1 MWQKD
6 FTDRLES
13 WANLRSH
20 NQALPL
26 EEALRNIND
35 WWQKS
40 PWQPYY
46 LHWDDQPKWPD
57 PWQLLSDNIY
67 CDLARGL
74 GILYTVSMLEHKDL
88 ISYELVLADDGR
100 NLVLINKEKYTL
112 NWDGSVLVNTPL
124 VIKVKKRFINTT
136 I

>member
-1 MWQKD
+1 MWPKD

-13 WANLRSH
+13 WAELRT
-20 NQALPL
+20 QAQELPL
-26 EEALRNIND
+26 EEALQLVNS
-35 WWQKS
+35 WWYQS

-57 PWQLLSDNIY
+57 PWQLLSDNVY

-88 ISYELVLADDGR
+88 ISHELVLTEDGR
-100 NLVLINKEKYTL
+100 NLVLINKVKYTL
-112 NWDGSVLVNTPL
+112 NWDDTVLVNTPL
-124 VIKVKKRFINTT
+124 VGKAKKQFINTT